1 MAIEFGDVLKADLV
15 LVGFPLLDR
24 PGEIEAFRA
33 EYKEARISGGGVNID
48 VQSNKAEQ
56 GQVVTLDRDRI
67 TLELFPSRAVI
78 RREYPTDEVD
88 LTRLAEVAYHA
99 ISITAIRGKM
109 LRAYGFNLDLIY
121 DQDSGR
127 PAYGYLADRLLS
139 GGLQQMNE
147 WQLSGAATRV
157 TYFSGEDQWQIA
169 IEPRF
174 GDPLTNTVFLNV
186 NLHISASQLPDLDA
200 INDSLKQV
208 WKWAH
213 DFANFLDLQEVNIC
227 A

>member
-24 PGEIEAFRA
+24 PGELEEFRSK
-33 EYKEARISGGGVNID
+33 YKEARISGGGVNID

-78 RREYPTDEVD
+78 RREYPNDETDLEQM
-88 LTRLAEVAYHA
+88 AEVAHQA
-99 ISITAIRGKM
+99 ISITAIRGKA

-127 PAYGYLADRLLS
+127 SAFGYLADRLLS
-139 GGLQQMNE
+139 VGVKQKNDWHFL
-147 WQLSGAATRV
+147 GAATRV
-157 TYFSGEDQWQIA
+157 TYLAGDEQWQMA

-174 GDPLTNTVFLNV
+174 GDPLTKTVYLNV
-186 NLHISASQLPDLDA
+186 NLHKPESQLPELDT
-200 INDSLKQV
+200 IKGSLMKIWEQ
-208 WKWAH
+208 ARG
-213 DFANFLDLQEVNIC
+213 FANFLDLQGDNY